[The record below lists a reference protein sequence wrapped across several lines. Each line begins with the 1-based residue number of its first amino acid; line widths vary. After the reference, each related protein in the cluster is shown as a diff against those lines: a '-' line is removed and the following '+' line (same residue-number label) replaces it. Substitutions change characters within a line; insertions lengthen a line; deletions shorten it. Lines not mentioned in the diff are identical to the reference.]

1 MIMVNTSLRELYFA
15 GKIVYVHGLLC
26 INDPQ
31 YVEYDEN
38 GIVSL
43 TDIARDNV
51 AVCCFRFN
59 RDLSASKDYSDT
71 YYRMCYLCRDLKD
84 IEYVNVGFDLT
95 TNADLIQD
103 AGVISEKMGALH
115 KAISEI
121 KDLSFSETLKYHM
134 MGKNITNEVLA
145 AICETTTQTVSSWR
159 NIKDDL
165 SVKIGLALC
174 LCNALRLHPEYSR
187 DLISK
192 ANYNLY
198 RQIPQNA
205 IVRMLID
212 SCIGY
217 SIEEW
222 EAILKETNTGII
234 MRSWKE

>member
-1 MIMVNTSLRELYFA
+1 M
-15 GKIVYVHGLLC
+15 
-26 INDPQ
+26 
-31 YVEYDEN
+31 
-38 GIVSL
+38 
-43 TDIARDNV
+43 
-51 AVCCFRFN
+51 
-59 RDLSASKDYSDT
+59 
-71 YYRMCYLCRDLKD
+71 
-84 IEYVNVGFDLT
+84 T

-198 RQIPQNA
+198 RQIPQNFPTPKQA
-205 IVRMLID
+205 FPLPKEGKVKKPDCTTPTKTTSNPGWQKGICPMID
-212 SCIGY
+212 F
-217 SIEEW
+217 SI
-222 EAILKETNTGII
+222 ALFIDMVKKGIFL
-234 MRSWKE
+234 WGLY